1 MSKTYTFRA
10 NKKIEQQLQT
20 LQKQLRTGRSET
32 IRRAIKTLYA
42 EQQPKTE
49 KKLRQKVKQ
58 LEETTRI
65 KNKAQE
71 KEEKLRQEIK
81 QLRKTNR

>member
-10 NKKIEQQLQT
+10 DKKIEQQLQT

-32 IRRAIKTLYA
+32 IRRAIHTLYKK
-42 EQQPKTE
+42 QQPKTE

-58 LEETTRI
+58 LEETTRL
-65 KNKAQE
+65 KSKAQE

-81 QLRKTNR
+81 QLRGTK